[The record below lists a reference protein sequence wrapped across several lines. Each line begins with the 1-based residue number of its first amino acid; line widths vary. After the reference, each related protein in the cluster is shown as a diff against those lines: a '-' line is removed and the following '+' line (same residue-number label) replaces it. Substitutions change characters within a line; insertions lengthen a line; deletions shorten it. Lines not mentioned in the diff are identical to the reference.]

1 MKRSILFVLLPALVV
16 ALLYLIVL
24 GHRSDYA
31 GHYMAGFGGTLFSI
45 MACAAIRHER
55 GLAQSTGP
63 LVLIVFLVCVAFGTL
78 LEATTFRLAK
88 FDEVD
93 YCNQNLGATLAALSS
108 LASLPESDDPRPVIG
123 PSLFIGIGFIIAGFI
138 YAFA

>member
-1 MKRSILFVLLPALVV
+1 MKRSILFVLLPACSV
-16 ALLYLIVL
+16 ALFYLLFL

-31 GHYMAGFGGTLFSI
+31 GHYMAGFGGTLFAI
-45 MACAAIRHER
+45 MASVEIGR
-55 GLAQSTGP
+55 GQGRQPSLGI
-63 LVLIVFLVCVAFGTL
+63 LVLTIFLICLGFGTL

-93 YCNQNLGATLAALSS
+93 YCNQSFGAVLAALSS
-108 LASLPESDDPRPVIG
+108 LAVLPDSGDLRPVIG
-123 PSLFIGIGFIIAGFI
+123 PSLFIGITFIIAGFI

>member
-1 MKRSILFVLLPALVV
+1 MKLFHFAPALLI
-16 ALLYLIVL
+16 AAFYLLFL

-31 GHYMAGFGGTLFSI
+31 GHYMAGFGGTLFAI
-45 MACAAIRHER
+45 MACAEIGRERERHV
-55 GLAQSTGP
+55 SNGP
-63 LVLIVFLVCVAFGTL
+63 LVAIVFLSCVVFGTL

-93 YCNQNLGATLAALSS
+93 YCSQNLGAAVAALSS
-108 LASLPESDDPRPVIG
+108 LGMLPESGADRSVIG
-123 PSLFIGIGFIIAGFI
+123 SSLFVGMIFLIAGFF

>member
-1 MKRSILFVLLPALVV
+1 MHRSILFVLLPALAV
-16 ALLYLIVL
+16 ALLYLLFL

-31 GHYMAGFGGTLFSI
+31 GHYMAGFGGTLFAI
-45 MACAAIRHER
+45 MAVQELRR
-55 GLAQSTGP
+55 QQGRSGP
-63 LVLIVFLVCVAFGTL
+63 APLPILIVFLVCVAFGTL

-93 YCNQNLGATLAALSS
+93 YCNQNLGATVAALASLAAL
-108 LASLPESDDPRPVIG
+108 PDTGDIRPVLG